1 MTENST
7 IAPHAAGVATAPP
20 PAFATLAEV
29 DLQIT
34 TAKRYP
40 RSVDVALA
48 RILTIATLDEE
59 TAADC
64 FYSLRRGAGQ
74 GEQPIEGISVRLAE
88 IIAGAWG
95 NIRVQ
100 TFIVGNDGRAITACA
115 ICHDLETNFAVS
127 LNVQRGILDRY
138 GRPYSPD
145 MQVVTGNAAMAIA
158 FRNAVLKV
166 VPKAVTHRVVQQI
179 RDVAEGRVRNLS
191 ESRLAMVEYFAGLG
205 VQPPRLLA
213 YLGAARLEDIDAR
226 MVMELRGL
234 ANALREGTAT
244 LDSVFP
250 PEPTGAPGAD
260 ATAQRLMA
268 QAASIRARVAAA
280 ARRARMETTSAPADP
295 ADAPAPAEGE
305 GPAASNVN
313 L

>member
-59 TAADC
+59 TASDC

-166 VPKAVTHRVVQQI
+166 VPKAVTRRVVQQI

-234 ANALREGTAT
+234 AVKEQLSLSEQCYGLIDESLQVGASRERTACNALI
-244 LDSVFP
+244 V
-250 PEPTGAPGAD
+250 
-260 ATAQRLMA
+260 
-268 QAASIRARVAAA
+268 
-280 ARRARMETTSAPADP
+280 
-295 ADAPAPAEGE
+295 
-305 GPAASNVN
+305 
-313 L
+313 